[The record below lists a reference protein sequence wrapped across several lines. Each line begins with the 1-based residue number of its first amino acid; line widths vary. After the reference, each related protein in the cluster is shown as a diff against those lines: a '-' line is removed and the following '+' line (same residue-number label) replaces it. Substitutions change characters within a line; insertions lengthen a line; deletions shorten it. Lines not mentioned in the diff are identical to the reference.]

1 MQIYDKKSLHKK
13 YPEVLTESDLSRIFV
28 WAVKW
33 GMPIYEKLE
42 KHLPIYDLMIVYSKN
57 IDLQNSYPEAA
68 NGNNLSNLFCW
79 AEKFGAEEYST
90 LTPHVQFFSEKCLKL
105 IDVGNQ

>member
-1 MQIYDKKSLHKK
+1 MQIYDKKSLNRH

-28 WAVKW
+28 WAVKS

-68 NGNNLSNLFCW
+68 NGNDLSNLSCW
-79 AEKFGAEEYST
+79 AEKYGAYT
-90 LTPHVQFFSEKCLKL
+90 Y
-105 IDVGNQ
+105 